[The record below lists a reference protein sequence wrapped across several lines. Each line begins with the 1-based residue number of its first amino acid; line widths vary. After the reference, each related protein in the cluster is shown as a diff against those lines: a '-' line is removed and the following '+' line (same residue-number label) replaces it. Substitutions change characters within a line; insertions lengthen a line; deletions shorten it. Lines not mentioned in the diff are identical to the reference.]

1 MRTFR
6 NIFITVLLVV
16 LAFFIYDN
24 RITIVQNVS
33 KTVDKGETLV
43 LPDNPNFKNNFDFQ
57 FVQETDD
64 FDVKS
69 KQDILNVLYTILN
82 NGLDEFT
89 FYCSQNYSSCVDDF
103 KEISQDQVLLS
114 TINNMVSPF
123 NSYDKVSFTIS
134 NYGKI
139 VMKIQK
145 LYSDDEITRVDNEIE
160 RLIKENLG
168 DKMSDRDK
176 IKFFHDYLINN
187 SKYDEKRAEA
197 IESGGDIN
205 NNSHKAIGPL
215 FDHLSLCSG
224 YSDAMKL
231 FLDKLEI
238 PNYKISN
245 TKHSW
250 NLVYIDGK
258 WLHLDLTWDDPV
270 TDTGANLLLHKF
282 FLISTDEL
290 HDLDA
295 TEHNFNVEYYPEA
308 A

>member
-103 KEISQDQVLLS
+103 KEISQDQILLS
-114 TINNMVSPF
+114 TINNNGF
-123 NSYDKVSFTIS
+123 SFLT
-134 NYGKI
+134 
-139 VMKIQK
+139 VT
-145 LYSDDEITRVDNEIE
+145 TR
-160 RLIKENLG
+160 
-168 DKMSDRDK
+168 
-176 IKFFHDYLINN
+176 F
-187 SKYDEKRAEA
+187 
-197 IESGGDIN
+197 
-205 NNSHKAIGPL
+205 PL
-215 FDHLSLCSG
+215 Q
-224 YSDAMKL
+224 
-231 FLDKLEI
+231 
-238 PNYKISN
+238 
-245 TKHSW
+245 
-250 NLVYIDGK
+250 
-258 WLHLDLTWDDPV
+258 
-270 TDTGANLLLHKF
+270 
-282 FLISTDEL
+282 FLIMEKS
-290 HDLDA
+290 
-295 TEHNFNVEYYPEA
+295 
-308 A
+308 

>member
-123 NSYDKVSFTIS
+123 NSYDKVSFTIAA
-134 NYGKI
+134 YGKI
-139 VMKIQK
+139 V
-145 LYSDDEITRVDNEIE
+145 Y
-160 RLIKENLG
+160 G
-168 DKMSDRDK
+168 
-176 IKFFHDYLINN
+176 N
-187 SKYDEKRAEA
+187 SKVIQR
-197 IESGGDIN
+197 
-205 NNSHKAIGPL
+205 
-215 FDHLSLCSG
+215 
-224 YSDAMKL
+224 
-231 FLDKLEI
+231 
-238 PNYKISN
+238 
-245 TKHSW
+245 
-250 NLVYIDGK
+250 
-258 WLHLDLTWDDPV
+258 
-270 TDTGANLLLHKF
+270 
-282 FLISTDEL
+282 
-290 HDLDA
+290 
-295 TEHNFNVEYYPEA
+295 
-308 A
+308 